1 MNHSHRKVLHSLF
14 AHPIATNLHLNE
26 VEAVLRELGAEV
38 GHSGHGRF
46 TATLSGQ
53 HISLHGGNHGLSKD
67 EVAQVRKALE
77 AAGIAPADFP
87 A

>member
-1 MNHSHRKVLHSLF
+1 MNHSRRKVLHSLF
-14 AHPIATNLHLNE
+14 AHPIPSNLHLTE

-46 TATLSGQ
+46 TATLAGQ
-53 HISLHGGNHGLSKD
+53 HISLHGGNHGLSKE
-67 EVAQVRKALE
+67 EVEQVRKALE

>member
-14 AHPIATNLHLNE
+14 AHPIPTNLHLAE
-26 VEAVLRELGAEV
+26 VESVLRELGAEV

-46 TATLSGQ
+46 TATLAGQ
-53 HISLHGGNHGLSKD
+53 HISLHGGNHGLSKE

-77 AAGIAPADFP
+77 AAGLASADIPA
-87 A
+87 

>member
-14 AHPIATNLHLNE
+14 AHPIPTNLHLHE

-46 TATLSGQ
+46 TATLNGQ
-53 HISLHGGNHGLSKD
+53 HVSLHGGNHSLSKD
-67 EVAQVRKALE
+67 DVAQVRKALE
-77 AAGIAPADFP
+77 AAGIAAADYPA
-87 A
+87 

>member
-14 AHPIATNLHLNE
+14 AHPIPTNLHLSE

-46 TATLSGQ
+46 TATLKGQ
-53 HISLHGGNHGLSKD
+53 HISLHGSNHSLSKD
-67 EVAQVRKALE
+67 DVAQVRKALE
-77 AAGIAPADFP
+77 AAGIAPADYP

>member
-1 MNHSHRKVLHSLF
+1 MNHSHRKVLQRLF
-14 AHPIATNLHLNE
+14 AHPVPGNVHLHE

-46 TATLSGQ
+46 AATLNGQ
-53 HISLHGGNHGLSKD
+53 HIALHGTDHELSRD
-67 EVAQVRKALE
+67 EVVAVRRALE
-77 AAGIAPADFP
+77 AAGVAPDAFP